1 MTEGGPA
8 RLQWYGSWGA
18 SPQPVSPGFVEP
30 PTIEDQT
37 VRQVLRLSLGGSQ
50 VRLRLSNAHSN
61 APLVIGAVRV
71 ALAAAEGTIDPESD
85 RAVCFAGANT
95 VTLRQGETVV
105 SDPIELE
112 LADRT
117 RLAVSLFLPG
127 RPVIAAWHATG
138 LATAYLSE
146 PGDHTGDETFPVAG
160 TFEQRL
166 VVAGVDVVND
176 DAKGA
181 IVCFGDSVT
190 DGAGSSA
197 NADCRWPDRLAG
209 RLATR
214 DGAMRYGIVNA
225 GISGSRLL
233 RDVIGLRGLK
243 RFERDVLSVP
253 GAKYVTL
260 LYGNNDLGF
269 PHMPDDAPLAE
280 VADRAPVK
288 AADIIEG
295 QQKIVAMAHE
305 RGLKILGATLPPFV
319 GAPFFD
325 AANADD
331 ERLAVNEWIRH
342 GGAFDALVDF
352 DTVLRDP
359 ADPSRLKPEF
369 DSGDHL
375 HPSDAGYQA
384 MAEAIDLTLFP

>member
-1 MTEGGPA
+1 
-8 RLQWYGSWGA
+8 
-18 SPQPVSPGFVEP
+18 
-30 PTIEDQT
+30 
-37 VRQVLRLSLGGSQ
+37 
-50 VRLRLSNAHSN
+50 
-61 APLVIGAVRV
+61 
-71 ALAAAEGTIDPESD
+71 
-85 RAVCFAGANT
+85 
-95 VTLRQGETVV
+95 VV